1 MSPVTATAAYIAED
15 TGVAYSKAEREL
27 LARMPNSASEAVKQ
41 SVIESS
47 RLVAQLMKEDAA

>member
-1 MSPVTATAAYIAED
+1 MTATAAYIAED